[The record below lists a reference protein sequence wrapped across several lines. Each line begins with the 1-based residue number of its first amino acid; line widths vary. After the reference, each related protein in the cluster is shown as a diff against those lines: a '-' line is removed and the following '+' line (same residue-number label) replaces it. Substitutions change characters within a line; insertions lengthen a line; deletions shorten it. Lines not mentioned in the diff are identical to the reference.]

1 MAYQDN
7 ITTYSFGQMGS
18 IIATGSDVITSNGE
32 TGMAN
37 AVFCAITFIEDCTFT
52 LLVAETAGLFPASGS
67 SSILI
72 DAHGQTTSGITFPAG
87 LTIYGRWT
95 AVTLASGKAVAYIG
109 Y

>member
-1 MAYQDN
+1 
-7 ITTYSFGQMGS
+7 MGS
-18 IIATGSDVITSNGE
+18 IIATGSDVITSNGVS
-32 TGMAN
+32 GMGE
-37 AVFCAITFIEDCTFT
+37 AVFCAITFIEDCGFT
-52 LLVAETAGLFPASGS
+52 LLVAATAGLYPASGS

-95 AVTLASGKAVAYIG
+95 AVTLASGKAIAYIG